1 MWFSALLY
9 DGDSRTP
16 FKTLYFCCAFH
27 LLFMNLVFSVE
38 GVEALPRLRSLN
50 LSHNLLHNADGL
62 TQSITLV
69 DLRLAANN
77 LQNISSMPPLINLR
91 ILDVSNNKVWE
102 CAHVC
107 VIKRLCVCVCEPH
120 ASVHILMC
128 EMNTIAI
135 LVQ

>member
-1 MWFSALLY
+1 
-9 DGDSRTP
+9 
-16 FKTLYFCCAFH
+16 
-27 LLFMNLVFSVE
+27 MNLVFSVE

-91 ILDVSNNKVWE
+91 ILDVSNNKVHALACVGM
-102 CAHVC
+102 CAC
-107 VIKRLCVCVCEPH
+107 
-120 ASVHILMC
+120 MC
-128 EMNTIAI
+128 EKEIVCMC
-135 LVQ
+135 V